1 MTDLSHEIS
10 PDLEYFKWIN
20 GVNNESRTFTA
31 KDSDNNI
38 YFLGSSLS
46 SSITINN
53 VIYERYTQLANALC
67 LIKFSSSGNVI
78 WLKWIESSSVFTYE
92 NITIYKNIDIYLSTT
107 VSTSNSIIYINGV
120 NSGTSSYNY
129 NSFIAKFTTNGV
141 ISWLRF
147 LITNSANFIYSTT
160 TDSSGNLYLAGTA
173 SINNPMTLT
182 YNGKAYTKTVS
193 GQDGYLIKINNNI
206 TNSINFI
213 KWIIGNATEN
223 VMNVALDTNKNIFV
237 TVYTNNPT
245 SFLIDDVSYST
256 NISSDNTIGIFLIKF
271 DSSTNNVSW
280 IKSINGTSDE
290 YPTDIKIDNSNNI
303 IFSGYTN
310 SGTLNINGTS
320 YQTAIVSPAIFLV
333 KFDTIGTV
341 SNFLWIEGDSVD
353 QSSVLQIDTNNNIYF
368 TGYTVSSSLSINGI
382 IYAKGGGA
390 VRAGFAIKFNSNLQ
404 LRWIEW
410 VSGVYSNNLK
420 IVLANSDNEIYLSG
434 NTNLTTLNF
443 KNITY
448 SRTGTDDAAFLIKMS
463 RPSNINFV
471 VDEYITITQ
480 NAMLATN
487 VPLSS
492 LNIDYS
498 LSLEVNNLIDLF
510 NITYQQNSMNAE
522 MYDINVLMNN
532 ILMNQYLNNTENW
545 SISKL
550 NNNVASAGLTSTNQL
565 PKALLE
571 TIALRVFGSGNARAA
586 IVNDYSINESVLSHT
601 NDFYYYF
608 NNRRNQF
615 FQAYVAS
622 GRISGGDVSQPVT
635 MNLNN
640 TRLSFPMYVTGKM
653 FDSTGNNLVL
663 NPYIDGYSSYNG
675 YGTMTNGVYNIPV
688 IVRFHQS

>member
-1 MTDLSHEIS
+1 MTELS

-20 GVNNESRTFTA
+20 GVNNESRTFSA

-38 YFLGSSLS
+38 YFLGTSLS
-46 SSITINN
+46 PSITINN
-53 VIYERYTQLANALC
+53 VIYERYTQLTNSLV
-67 LIKFSSSGNVI
+67 LIKFSSSGNVL
-78 WLKWIESSSVFTYE
+78 WLKWIESSSVFSFE
-92 NITIYKNIDIYLSTT
+92 SITIYKNTDIYLSTT
-107 VSTSNSIIYINGV
+107 VATSNSIIYINGV
-120 NSGTSSYNY
+120 SSGTSSNNN
-129 NSFIAKFTTNGV
+129 NSFIAKFTSNGAV
-141 ISWLRF
+141 SWLRF
-147 LITNSANFIYSTT
+147 LITNGGNYIYSST
-160 TDSSGNLYLAGTA
+160 TDPSGNLYLVGTA
-173 SINNPMTLT
+173 SINNPMTLR
-182 YNGKAYTKTVS
+182 YNGIAYTKTVA
-193 GQDGYLIKINNNI
+193 GQDGYLIKINNDD

-213 KWIIGNATEN
+213 KWIIGISTEN
-223 VMNVALDTNKNIFV
+223 IMNIALDRNNNIFI
-237 TVYTNNPT
+237 TVYTYNPT
-245 SFLIDDVSYST
+245 SFNIDGVSYST
-256 NISSDNTIGIFLIKF
+256 SISSDNTVGTFLIKF
-271 DSSTNNVSW
+271 NANNTVSW
-280 IKSINGTSDE
+280 VKSINGSGDE

-303 IFSGYTN
+303 ILSGYTY

-320 YQTAIVSPAIFLV
+320 YQTTIVSVAIYLV
-333 KFDTIGTV
+333 KFDTNGTV
-341 SNFLWIEGDSVD
+341 SNFLWIEGNSAD

-368 TGYTVSSSLSINGI
+368 TGYTVSSSLSINGTS
-382 IYAKGGGA
+382 YTKGGGA
-390 VRAGFAIKFNSNLQ
+390 AKAGFAIKFNSNLQ

-420 IVLANSDNEIYLSG
+420 IILANSDNEIYLSG
-434 NTNLTTLNF
+434 NTNLSTLKF
-443 KNITY
+443 KGVTY
-448 SRTGTDDAAFLIKMS
+448 SRTGTDDASFLIKMS
-463 RPSNINFV
+463 RPNNINFV

-487 VPLSS
+487 VPITT

-510 NITYQQNSMNAE
+510 NITYQQNSLNAE
-522 MYDINVLMNN
+522 MYDINVVMNN
-532 ILMNQYLNNTENW
+532 ILMNQYLNDIQNW

-550 NNNVASAGLTSTNQL
+550 NNNVVSVGLTNTNEL

-571 TIALRVFGSGNARAA
+571 TIALRVFGSGNARAV

-622 GRISGGDVSQPVT
+622 GRISGGDVSQSAT

-653 FDSTGNNLVL
+653 FDSTGNDLIL

-675 YGTMTNGVYNIPV
+675 YGTMSNGVYNIPV
-688 IVRFHQS
+688 IIRFHQN